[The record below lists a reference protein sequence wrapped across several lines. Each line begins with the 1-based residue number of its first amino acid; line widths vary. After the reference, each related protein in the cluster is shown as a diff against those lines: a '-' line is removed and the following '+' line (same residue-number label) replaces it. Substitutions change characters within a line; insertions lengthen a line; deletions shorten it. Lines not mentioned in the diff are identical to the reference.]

1 MRFAR
6 TSGAL
11 GLAALAAIA
20 GPCAAAD
27 EAGWYGGLNVG
38 QTRARIDDARIT
50 SGLLGQGFTT
60 TSITDDNRSSGYKVF
75 GGYQVNRNFAVEG
88 SFFDLGNFGFAA
100 NTVPLGSLTGNI
112 KLKGLALDAVGSVP
126 VTERF
131 SILGRIGLNYAQAKD
146 HFAGSGAINVL
157 NPNPR
162 KSDTN
167 LKIGL
172 GVQYALT
179 ESLALRAEVERYRIN
194 DAVGNKGDIDLWS
207 VGMIYRF
214 GEKSQAPAPRAAEPA
229 PYVAPAPVVVAAAP
243 PAPAPATA
251 PVRAPAP
258 RFEKITLSATEL
270 FGFDSA
276 ELRMPHPKL
285 DEIAAALGANPAVD
299 TVVITGYTDHLGS
312 AQYNQALS
320 MRRALAVKG
329 YLTGKGIAGTRL
341 EAVGKGEANPV
352 VQCTDKGRAALIKC
366 LEPNRRVEV
375 EQITIERRVQ

>member
-1 MRFAR
+1 MKFAR

-11 GLAALAAIA
+11 GLAALAAFA

-27 EAGWYGGLNVG
+27 EAGWYGGLSIG
-38 QTRARIDDARIT
+38 RSHAKIDDARIT

-60 TSITDDNRSSGYKVF
+60 TSIVDDNRASGYKVL
-75 GGYQVNRNFAVEG
+75 GGYQINRNFAVEG
-88 SFFDLGNFGFAA
+88 SFFDLGNFGFNA
-100 NTVPLGSLTGNI
+100 NTLPLGSLSGNI
-112 KLKGLALDAVGSVP
+112 RLKGLALDAVGTLP
-126 VTERF
+126 VSERF
-131 SILGRIGLNYAQAKD
+131 SVIGRVGLNFAQAKD
-146 HFAGSGAINVL
+146 HFVGSGAVNVA
-157 NPNPR
+157 NPDPK

-167 LKIGL
+167 LKVGI
-172 GVQYALT
+172 GVQYAVT
-179 ESLALRAEVERYRIN
+179 EALALRAEVERYRIN

-207 VGMIYRF
+207 VGLIYRF
-214 GEKSQAPAPRAAEPA
+214 GEKSQAPIRSAEPA

-243 PAPAPATA
+243 PPPPARVAA
-251 PVRAPAP
+251 PVPAPAP

-276 ELRMPHPKL
+276 VLRTPHPKL
-285 DEIAAALGANPAVD
+285 DEIAVALASSPSVD

-312 AQYNQALS
+312 AKYNQDLS

-329 YLTGKGIAGTRL
+329 YLTGRGIAGSRF

-352 VQCTDKGRAALIKC
+352 VKCTDKGRAALIKC

-375 EQITIERRVQ
+375 EQVTIERRVQ